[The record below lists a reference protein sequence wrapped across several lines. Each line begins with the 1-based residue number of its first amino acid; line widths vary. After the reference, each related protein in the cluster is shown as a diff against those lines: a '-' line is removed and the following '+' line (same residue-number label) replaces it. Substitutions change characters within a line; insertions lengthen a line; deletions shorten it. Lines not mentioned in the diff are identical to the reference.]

1 MKAEASTSV
10 GMSVRRL
17 NHDAT
22 SHTAAAAITTIPTT
36 KRLTKS
42 PTATNAGRG
51 IPTGGIGAATTGHTS
66 FHLMGEEPAITWRNR
81 RRVLPIHD
89 ASSEEALND
98 WSKTSQIALD

>member
-1 MKAEASTSV
+1 MHCDRGCPVRRLDRAERALHPQATDAGSRLSDSMKAEASTSV

-42 PTATNAGRG
+42 LPPPLTSV
-51 IPTGGIGAATTGHTS
+51 GG
-66 FHLMGEEPAITWRNR
+66 FQPGEL
-81 RRVLPIHD
+81 VLLPQG
-89 ASSEEALND
+89 
-98 WSKTSQIALD
+98 TPPFT